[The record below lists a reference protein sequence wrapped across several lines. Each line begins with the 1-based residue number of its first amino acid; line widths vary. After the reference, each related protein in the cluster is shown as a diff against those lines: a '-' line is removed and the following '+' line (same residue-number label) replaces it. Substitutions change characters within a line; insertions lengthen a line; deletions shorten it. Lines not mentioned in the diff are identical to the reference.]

1 MEIKELKVL
10 ICDDSILVRRN
21 LKKHLKEKGCE
32 YIFEAVNGEEAVS
45 QYKENH
51 PDLVLMDI
59 VMPLKTGIEA
69 LKEIRAYDKDA
80 YVVMASSVGTQSKLK
95 DAIVAGA
102 SDFLQKPF
110 EMDTLDVLLNRLA
123 KER

>member
-1 MEIKELKVL
+1 MEIKDFKVL
-10 ICDDSILVRRN
+10 ICDDSMLVRRN
-21 LKKHLKEKGCE
+21 LKKHLEESGCQH
-32 YIFEAVNGEEAVS
+32 ICEAVNGEEAVEK
-45 QYKENH
+45 YKEFQ
-51 PDLVLMDI
+51 PDLVMMDI

-69 LKEIRAYDKDA
+69 LKEIKAFDKDA

-110 EMDTLDVLLNRLA
+110 EMSTVDQLVKRILD
-123 KER
+123 KK

>member
-1 MEIKELKVL
+1 MEMNELKVL
-10 ICDDSILVRRN
+10 LCDDSLLVRRN
-21 LKKHLKEKGCE
+21 LKNHLKEKGCE
-32 YIFEAVNGEEAVS
+32 HILEAVNGEEAVL
-45 QYKENH
+45 QYKKHH
-51 PDLVLMDI
+51 PHLVLMDI

-69 LKEIRAYDKDA
+69 LKEIRAYDDKA

-110 EMDTLDVLLNRLA
+110 EMDTLDQLLNRLLNMQ
-123 KER
+123 